1 MGMKRLPGGLLV
13 AIEGIDGAG
22 KTTVARALES
32 WLVGVGALVLA
43 SKEPTRGPWGMKMR
57 ESAASGRLSP
67 ADERRFLLLDRKQ
80 HVEEVIAPALR
91 QGGIVILDRY
101 FPSML
106 AYQGAAGLDVGDL
119 LIDNDFAPRPDVLL
133 LLDLPPDTGIERIR
147 ARGDEP
153 NHFESPESLALA
165 RGIFLS
171 LPLDRRVIDASQPID
186 HVVAD
191 AQLAVLAAIT
201 DKLRT
206 GRERDPG
213 VALEISDY
221 MPRLAL

>member
-1 MGMKRLPGGLLV
+1 MGMKRVPGGLLV

-91 QGGIVILDRY
+91 QGGIVSTMWLRMRSWRY
-101 FPSML
+101 SPRSPTSCAPGASVTPALRWKYQTTCQGLRCETNPSLGWVMKS
-106 AYQGAAGLDVGDL
+106 
-119 LIDNDFAPRPDVLL
+119 NR
-133 LLDLPPDTGIERIR
+133 
-147 ARGDEP
+147 
-153 NHFESPESLALA
+153 
-165 RGIFLS
+165 
-171 LPLDRRVIDASQPID
+171 
-186 HVVAD
+186 
-191 AQLAVLAAIT
+191 
-201 DKLRT
+201 
-206 GRERDPG
+206 
-213 VALEISDY
+213 
-221 MPRLAL
+221 